1 MTRTGGCPEPTWNRS
16 MPRFYML
23 TERLDL
29 ILWTHERT
37 ARLEDQARG
46 RMTAAGQ
53 RLYGE
58 AMPAYEH
65 RDGAG

>member
-1 MTRTGGCPEPTWNRS
+1 